1 MKQLIT
7 ILVFI
12 LFGNSLFS
20 QEATPCV
27 EYKSTGFSI
36 HDPISLPIFPGCESF
51 KENHTLLNRCF
62 GNKIA
67 QLIADKLEMKIY
79 SNTQNDNIEFYKV
92 EVLIDV
98 DFSGKLA
105 MKLNEKKENSFEDLL
120 EEKLNEISNEVV
132 GIIPAK
138 IAEGYC
144 TSFKYKLP
152 ISFDLSET
160 KYEQLTTIKDL

>member
-79 SNTQNDNIEFYKV
+79 SDSQNDGTNFYKV
-92 EVLIDV
+92 KILIDV
-98 DFSGKLA
+98 DFTGKLT
-105 MKLNEKKENSFEDLL
+105 MELNEKRENPFEDFLQ
-120 EEKLNEISNEVV
+120 EKLKEISNEVV
-132 GIIPAK
+132 GIIP
-138 IAEGYC
+138 
-144 TSFKYKLP
+144 
-152 ISFDLSET
+152 
-160 KYEQLTTIKDL
+160 